1 MVNRTTIVLPASLK
15 ERAVTRAREQK
26 ISFGEFVRR
35 AVERQL
41 TNPSRGKSKKTG
53 DPFWDNLVAYDDDGP
68 ADLAA
73 RHDDF
78 LYGAKQ

>member
-1 MVNRTTIVLPASLK
+1 MSDRTTVVLPARLK

-26 ISFGEFVRR
+26 ISFGEFLRR

-41 TNPSRGKSKKTG
+41 AEPPRGKAKKTG
-53 DPFWDNLVAYDDDGP
+53 DPFWDHLIAYDDDGP

-73 RHDDF
+73 CHDDY
-78 LYGAKQ
+78 LYGRKR